1 MTAQKDICSHPQ
13 GQRIP
18 FCISRSC
25 SYTYRRNNNCMD
37 QLCVSMYASM
47 HSHCCACMFGPKQVH
62 TYCTYIHTYIHYL
75 LTIMAILLSSVADKN
90 CLLHKSLLHNTR
102 MLLIVLLSTN
112 YIQNTVTSI
121 HTYIHTYTHT
131 HKHTHTYIH
140 TCMTTHIR
148 STTAFISEVSTPS
161 IKMSI
166 DNVAVHTYIHTY
178 IHIHT
183 YIRMTD
189 QPRHQDPA

>member
-1 MTAQKDICSHPQ
+1 MFSPARTAHPVLHKSILFLYLSTQQK
-13 GQRIP
+13 
-18 FCISRSC
+18 
-25 SYTYRRNNNCMD
+25 NMD

-121 HTYIHTYTHT
+121 HTYIHTY
-131 HKHTHTYIH
+131 I
-140 TCMTTHIR
+140 
-148 STTAFISEVSTPS
+148 
-161 IKMSI
+161 
-166 DNVAVHTYIHTY
+166 
-178 IHIHT
+178 IHIGGVDT
-183 YIRMTD
+183 E
-189 QPRHQDPA
+189 HQNEHR

>member
-25 SYTYRRNNNCMD
+25 SYTYQRNNKKVRINCV
-37 QLCVSMYASM
+37 LVCM
-47 HSHCCACMFGPKQVH
+47 HPCIH
-62 TYCTYIHTYIHYL
+62 TAVLVCLHHSKYIRTYIHYL
-75 LTIMAILLSSVADKN
+75 LTMVAILLSSVADRN

-121 HTYIHTYTHT
+121 HTYIHTY
-131 HKHTHTYIH
+131 I
-140 TCMTTHIR
+140 
-148 STTAFISEVSTPS
+148 
-161 IKMSI
+161 
-166 DNVAVHTYIHTY
+166 
-178 IHIHT
+178 IHIGGVDT
-183 YIRMTD
+183 E
-189 QPRHQDPA
+189 HQNEHR